1 MSDDLPSGGTASA
14 LKEWLIKLVPVLL
27 IWGVSAEV
35 RLQISDARATRVD
48 VELVEKVSRDTKTHA
63 LVTKNTVLLE
73 SQAEKISSLEADIR
87 ELLKLLRR

>member
-1 MSDDLPSGGTASA
+1 MAEETSNAGTTSA

-27 IWGVSAEV
+27 VWGISAEV
-35 RLQISDARATRVD
+35 RLQINDAKAARV
-48 VELVEKVSRDTKTHA
+48 EGQLVEKVTRDAKTHE

-73 SQAEKISSLEADIR
+73 SQAEKISNLEADIR

>member
-1 MSDDLPSGGTASA
+1 MSEDLPSAGTASA

-27 IWGVSAEV
+27 LWGVSAEV
-35 RLQISDARATRVD
+35 RLQTNDARAARV
-48 VELVEKVSRDTKTHA
+48 EGQLVEKLTRDAKTHE

-73 SQAEKISSLEADIR
+73 SQAEKISNLEADIR